1 MLKQKREKLME
12 MLQQFALTGKHQETT
27 SDKKQSLSNMLDL
40 N

>member
-1 MLKQKREKLME
+1 MEK
-12 MLQQFALTGKHQETT
+12 LQQFSLTGKHQETT